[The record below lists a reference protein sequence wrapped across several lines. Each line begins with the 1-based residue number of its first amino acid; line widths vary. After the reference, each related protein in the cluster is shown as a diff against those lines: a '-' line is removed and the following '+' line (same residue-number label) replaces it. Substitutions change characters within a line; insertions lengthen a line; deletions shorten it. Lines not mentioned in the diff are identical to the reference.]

1 MSGWSVIFAPLLP
14 WTVLGIIAA
23 LAGALALY
31 GILRGLRGS
40 WVRLAAWAMLALA
53 LANPSL
59 LQEDRE
65 PLKTIVALVVDETDS
80 QKFDGRAEQTNATRD
95 ALKKLIGRFPNF
107 ELREV
112 VARNGGADSG
122 DASTALFAALKNS
135 LQDVPPEQIGGAI
148 LLTDGQVHDIPQ
160 QARAL
165 GFNAP
170 VHALISGKE
179 DDRDRR
185 ITIIRAPR
193 FGIVGANQ
201 EIVYMVQ
208 DANIDGAT
216 SGGLVEVRISIDG
229 EQVSVEQVL
238 PGEQTSFF
246 FDVPHGGKNIVEFS
260 VSPVDGEIT
269 TTNNQVFTVLDGIRE
284 NLRVLLVSGEP
295 HAGER
300 TWRNLLKSDASV
312 DLVHFTI
319 LRPPEKQDGTPINQ
333 LSLIAFPTRELFIE
347 KIDEFDLII
356 FDRYKRR
363 GVLPVLYFDNI
374 ARYLK
379 EGGAILIAAG
389 PEHAGV
395 ASIQRTPLATVLP
408 IEPTGNISEGPFY
421 PTVSEAGRR
430 HPVTR
435 NLPGLQA
442 RDSKKPPEWSR
453 WFRIIDG
460 ENAQGDVIMEG
471 ADNSPLL
478 VLNRPGKGRIA
489 VLMSDQIWLWARGF
503 EGGGP
508 HTQLLRRLGHWLM
521 KEPEL
526 NEEALRAKA
535 IGDRLVIER
544 QTMGDN
550 PGDLALITP
559 EGKALNL
566 KFTDK
571 GDGRFVA
578 EYTAKTLGL
587 YRAANG
593 ELTALAHVGPTNPRE
608 YSKIISTTQALAP
621 LIAQTGG
628 LIKRMGRDN
637 PERSLPRIVPV
648 RGSGATVGSNWMG
661 LRTTN
666 ASVLKG
672 ITRLPLLA
680 GFLGLGILLLV
691 FAGMWARE
699 GR

>member
-1 MSGWSVIFAPLLP
+1 M
-14 WTVLGIIAA
+14 
-23 LAGALALY
+23 
-31 GILRGLRGS
+31 
-40 WVRLAAWAMLALA
+40 
-53 LANPSL
+53 
-59 LQEDRE
+59 
-65 PLKTIVALVVDETDS
+65 
-80 QKFDGRAEQTNATRD
+80 
-95 ALKKLIGRFPNF
+95 
-107 ELREV
+107 
-112 VARNGGADSG
+112 
-122 DASTALFAALKNS
+122 
-135 LQDVPPEQIGGAI
+135 QDVPPEQIGGAI

-160 QARAL
+160 QAQAL
-165 GFNAP
+165 GFSAP
-170 VHALISGKE
+170 VHALISGKK

-185 ITIIRAPR
+185 ISIIRAPR
-193 FGIVGANQ
+193 FGIVGGNQ
-201 EIVYMVQ
+201 EIIYTVQ
-208 DANIDGAT
+208 DANIDSAET
-216 SGGLVEVRISIDG
+216 GGLVEVRVSIDG

-246 FDVPHGGKNIVEFS
+246 FDVPHGGKNIVEFK
-260 VSPVDGEIT
+260 VGAVDGEIT
-269 TTNNQVFTVLDGIRE
+269 TTNNQAFTVLDGIRE

-374 ARYLK
+374 ARYLQ

-395 ASIQRTPLATVLP
+395 ASIHRTPLSAVLP
-408 IEPTGNISEGPFY
+408 IEPTGTISEGPFH
-421 PTVSEAGRR
+421 PAISEAGRR

-435 NLPGLQA
+435 NLPGLQV
-442 RDSKKPPEWSR
+442 RDSKTPPEWSR
-453 WFRIIDG
+453 WFRVIDG
-460 ENAQGDVIMEG
+460 RNAQGDVIMEG
-471 ADNSPLL
+471 GDDKPLL

-489 VLMSDQIWLWARGF
+489 MLMSDHIWLWARGF

-526 NEEALRAKA
+526 DEEALRAKA
-535 IGDRLVIER
+535 IGNKLVIER

-550 PGDLALITP
+550 PGALALITP
-559 EGKALNL
+559 EGNAFKLE
-566 KFTDK
+566 FTDR
-571 GDGRFVA
+571 GDGLFVA
-578 EYTAKTLGL
+578 EHTATTLGL

-593 ELTALAHVGPTNPRE
+593 ELTALTHVGPTNPRE
-608 YSKIISTTQALAP
+608 YSKIVSTTEALAP
-621 LIAQTGG
+621 LVAQTGG
-628 LIKRMGRDN
+628 LIKRMARIN

-648 RGSGATVGSNWMG
+648 RGSGATAGSNWIG

-666 ASVLKG
+666 ASILKG
-672 ITRLPLLA
+672 ITRVPLLA
-680 GFLGLGILLLV
+680 GILGLGILLLA